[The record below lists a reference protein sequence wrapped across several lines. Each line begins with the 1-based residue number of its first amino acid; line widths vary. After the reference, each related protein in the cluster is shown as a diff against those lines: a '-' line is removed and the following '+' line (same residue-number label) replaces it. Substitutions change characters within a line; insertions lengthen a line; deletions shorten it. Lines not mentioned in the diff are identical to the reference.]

1 MQNMDA
7 SRCPADKPAYGATV
21 SVAPALPRSRFR
33 RDALNR
39 RARWRLLAGL
49 ALLFLSLGYALWAG
63 RRLGEPGLEG
73 AAVDRPVI
81 GVASR
86 MTAPLRR
93 YLPEGEPKTD
103 DEMLLRAVVRD
114 QQDVVFGLTV
124 LVLRLVVASTIGG
137 LGLVLLTAGST
148 EWELRSEVAV

>member
-1 MQNMDA
+1 VDA
-7 SRCPADKPAYGATV
+7 GRGPADRPAYGATV

-39 RARWRLLAGL
+39 RARWRLLGGL
-49 ALLFLSLGYALWAG
+49 AILFLSLGYGTWAAS
-63 RRLGEPGLEG
+63 RLGKAGLE
-73 AAVDRPVI
+73 AAALDRPVI
-81 GVASR
+81 RVATR

-124 LVLRLVVASTIGG
+124 LVLRLVLASTVGG

-148 EWELRSEVAV
+148 EWELRSEAAA